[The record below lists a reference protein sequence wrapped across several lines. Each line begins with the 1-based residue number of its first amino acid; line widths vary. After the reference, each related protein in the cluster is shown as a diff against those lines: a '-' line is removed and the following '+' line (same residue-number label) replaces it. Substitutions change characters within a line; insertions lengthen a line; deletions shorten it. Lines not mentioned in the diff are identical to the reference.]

1 MKKDTKK
8 HFTNLEDIVQK
19 QLLDAEQVFFRQLM
33 DVYYNI
39 GEPSFE
45 EKLLA
50 FQYSVEAHHRVQNDE
65 EYKKDLEDAIIKV
78 EDEREKVNAVREPGH
93 DGKIPLVD
101 KIDNMLV
108 FKALMRTLGRN
119 GLLYRK
125 EHFQRI

>member
-1 MKKDTKK
+1 MKKGTLD

-39 GEPSFE
+39 GTPSFE
-45 EKLLA
+45 EKLKA
-50 FQYSVEAHHRVQNDE
+50 FQYSVEAHHRVQADE
-65 EYKKDLEDAIIKV
+65 EYKKELGEAIVKK
-78 EDEREKVNAVREPGH
+78 EDEIEKIKSIREPGYN
-93 DGKIPLVD
+93 KEIPMIEEYD
-101 KIDNMLV
+101 AMLV
-108 FKALMRTLGRN
+108 FKAVMRTLGRN